1 MIFYIYDEK
10 TKEFTGTQNAFI
22 DPLET
27 KKQGKNVYL
36 VPANATDKK
45 PLKTKKNQAVIFNGS
60 EWEIIADYRG
70 KTYYIGTEQ
79 HEMKELGDLPKGATF
94 EPVEPEKTL
103 EELKA
108 EKLEAL
114 TAYSGQFD
122 QYKCDD
128 MYVTSSI
135 GGYKFNAD
143 IRSQTNMQGL
153 IDVLADDATTLYK
166 DYDNEFRTMTKAD
179 LAVLKSEGLQN
190 GQYLYQQKWTLQA
203 KINACTSKEELD
215 AIEIKFE
222 MLEFNHAD

>member
-1 MIFYIYDEK
+1 MFYYAKCNGEIVNFDTNK
-10 TKEFTGTQNAFI
+10 KRLQNSIALM
-22 DPLET
+22 P
-27 KKQGKNVYL
+27 QYKNVIIEESEINIYAPL
-36 VPANATDKK
+36 DK
-45 PLKTKKNQAVIFNGS
+45 
-60 EWEIIADYRG
+60 
-70 KTYYIGTEQ
+70 
-79 HEMKELGDLPKGATF
+79 
-94 EPVEPEKTL
+94 
-103 EELKA
+103 LKA

-114 TAYSGQFD
+114 TAYAGQFD

-179 LAVLKSEGLQN
+179 IAVLKSECLQN
-190 GQYLYQQKWTLQA
+190 GQYLYQQKWTLQT
-203 KINACTSKEELD
+203 KINACTSKVELD